1 MGDLEEVI
9 RITNQILE
17 MRPDLLGTLRLN
29 SSALAHMGR
38 IEEAQEVLARVL
50 ELQADTSL
58 AALEQA
64 RPRATEEGMRSFLEG
79 LKSAGLD

>member
-1 MGDLEEVI
+1 M
-9 RITNQILE
+9 NQILE
-17 MRPDLLGTLRLN
+17 MRPELMGALRLK

-64 RPRATEEGMRSFLEG
+64 QPWATEEGMRSFLEG
-79 LKSAGLD
+79 LKLAGLD